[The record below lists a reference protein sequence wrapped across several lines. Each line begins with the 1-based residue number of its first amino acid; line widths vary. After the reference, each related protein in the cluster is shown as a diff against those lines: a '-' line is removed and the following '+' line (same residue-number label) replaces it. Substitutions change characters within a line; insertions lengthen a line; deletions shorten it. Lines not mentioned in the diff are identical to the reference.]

1 MNINN
6 NELVTQAEA
15 ALLAYTRQGV
25 TPDWSLCTS
34 QVWSIALAQV
44 VPQVTLIALQ
54 HCATLVSSRFPTD
67 QHAQFM
73 VALCHQALL
82 LQPVIPFHE
91 RNSRDFLPFEIP
103 GNDTAILVF
112 CGGSHRVGFPL
123 SLAHQ
128 WFGSLDATVI
138 YLFDDTNTFYFNGL
152 ASIAGGFEQTVD
164 FLRQQLQAM
173 GITSLYCYGS
183 SLGTYA
189 AIRFATALKAVGVL
203 AFAGPT
209 NLTPDFLVA
218 NQIYPKRLPLV
229 LTETENA
236 LDLRQLLL
244 QVSAP
249 PLVTL
254 YYGGLN
260 NTDTLQATN
269 LAGLANVCLKPVAGV
284 SEHNVVRDVIINEK
298 WLMALRRWRGF
309 I

>member
-1 MNINN
+1 MNVNN
-6 NELVTQAEA
+6 NELVAHAEA
-15 ALLAYTRQGV
+15 ALLAYARQGV
-25 TPDWSLCTS
+25 IPDWSLCSS

-44 VPQVTLIALQ
+44 VSQVTLIALQ
-54 HCATLVSSRFPTD
+54 RCTNLVSLRFPTD

-73 VALCHQALL
+73 VALCRQALL

-152 ASIAGGFEQTVD
+152 ASIGGGFEQTVD

-189 AIRFATALKAVGVL
+189 AIRFASVLKAVGVL

-209 NLTPDFLVA
+209 NLTPDFLIA

-229 LTETENA
+229 LTEMENA
-236 LDLRQLLL
+236 LDLRQLML
-244 QVSAP
+244 QVAAP
-249 PLVTL
+249 PQVTL
-254 YYGGLN
+254 FFGELN
-260 NTDTLQATN
+260 NTDSIQAAN
-269 LAGLANVCLKPVAGV
+269 LAGLANVCLTPVAGV
-284 SEHNVVRDVIINEK
+284 SEHNVVRDVILNEN
-298 WLMALRRWRGF
+298 WLTALRRWRGF